1 MGKAHDP
8 EDSNKSDTD
17 SDEKIEAI
25 NIDILINH
33 DGNEDPGAELDT
45 LLIDKDKLN
54 RTSH

>member
-1 MGKAHDP
+1 MGKDHDP

>member
-1 MGKAHDP
+1 MGKDQDSD
-8 EDSNKSDTD
+8 DSNKSDTD